1 MLWGEKKEK
10 EQAHTVMLIE
20 LFCEV
25 SNISG
30 SILVNE
36 RKGIVC
42 LLMESQ
48 FWAAEDVKR
57 ADKHGMDVW
66 VENQEREL
74 P

>member
-10 EQAHTVMLIE
+10 EQTHTVMLIQ

-48 FWAAEDVKR
+48 F
-57 ADKHGMDVW
+57 
-66 VENQEREL
+66 
-74 P
+74 

>member
-1 MLWGEKKEK
+1 MTTSENHHSKAQDNVMGKKGEK
-10 EQAHTVMLIE
+10 EQAHTVMLME

-36 RKGIVC
+36 RKLIVC

-48 FWAAEDVKR
+48 F
-57 ADKHGMDVW
+57 
-66 VENQEREL
+66 
-74 P
+74 